1 MADGLLWW
9 QVNTMKLKLM
19 HYLCM
24 CINFWLAV
32 VLLYF
37 MCVFSSSI
45 LMRFYIYVCTYKH
58 NVCVKAY
65 NSLFLHLWYGGL

>member
-24 CINFWLAV
+24 CTV

-37 MCVFSSSI
+37 EC
-45 LMRFYIYVCTYKH
+45 
-58 NVCVKAY
+58 
-65 NSLFLHLWYGGL
+65 GLVVAS